1 MYITR
6 NHSAKVQLADSLKTI
21 HDHIATLLSN
31 IDIMSN
37 SAATRTGEDDNL
49 VLTILARVPYEGRP
63 YHQFRGV
70 NRRFNRL
77 MGDGGRHAT
86 ALPTMVA
93 RRQFTPFYQLG
104 NAIGPRGGYEWEG
117 LHALWARVTLHDRWL
132 DLVGFMDRENTE
144 AYFTAMA
151 LVDAIVA
158 FKNLRLTRGFVSA
171 ADRQLFDGLN
181 LAGLAKVVLPP
192 PALMLIRYLCMRTG
206 DALQSRLRRDPVAE
220 LTSEGGNNAD
230 LEASCLCRSIL
241 FTTQIITASGT
252 PFRMFLNNQGFFSGL
267 YNVQHDLTMDLVAHL
282 EDPNLDNSECRDGM
296 VLQLVLDQAL
306 KKEMLTDEERR
317 LPIKEV
323 VADDIDKWTGITGVA
338 DRLQF
343 EHDHDTQ
350 TQSDDAQ
357 RDADQDTSIQGTS
370 IKHQQVLDFYHDQ
383 LWQTSVQDSEAARIR
398 KRLATAYKCM
408 VLTDEKLGPSSKTDQ
423 QSILC
428 LLASTLKTLVL
439 GCLPTRHE

>member
-1 MYITR
+1 
-6 NHSAKVQLADSLKTI
+6 
-21 HDHIATLLSN
+21 
-31 IDIMSN
+31 
-37 SAATRTGEDDNL
+37 
-49 VLTILARVPYEGRP
+49 
-63 YHQFRGV
+63 
-70 NRRFNRL
+70 
-77 MGDGGRHAT
+77 
-86 ALPTMVA
+86 
-93 RRQFTPFYQLG
+93 
-104 NAIGPRGGYEWEG
+104 
-117 LHALWARVTLHDRWL
+117 
-132 DLVGFMDRENTE
+132 MDRENTE

-357 RDADQDTSIQGTS
+357 RDADQDTSIQAVADFGARLRGRTDPKEACHCLQVHGPNGREARTFFQNRSAVDTMLASINLEDIGTRLLAHATR
-370 IKHQQVLDFYHDQ
+370 IGNMDAHEVREAA
-383 LWQTSVQDSEAARIR
+383 SEAL
-398 KRLATAYKCM
+398 KDHDLDMWPDSAY
-408 VLTDEKLGPSSKTDQ
+408 LN
-423 QSILC
+423 
-428 LLASTLKTLVL
+428 
-439 GCLPTRHE
+439 